1 MFVLFPSITLKHRE
15 LQASNRK
22 TTVSFSSFL
31 GQPFSKEIST
41 KSASVPFL
49 PPPSPSP
56 SPLPPFFGSRPIF
69 HQGKTPKTPFL
80 GLSLFLNT
88 TETLAT
94 QARHF
99 KIQLDKSLILLGEE
113 VPRLWSLGLLL
124 HGLLR
129 LTRTVA
135 PTPTSASTTRV
146 PLLD

>member
-31 GQPFSKEIST
+31 RQPFSKELSA
-41 KSASVPFL
+41 KSASVSFL
-49 PPPSPSP
+49 PHLSPC
-56 SPLPPFFGSRPIF
+56 PPFFGSPPIF
-69 HQGKTPKTPFL
+69 HEGKTPKIPFL
-80 GLSLFLNT
+80 GLSLLLNT
-88 TETLAT
+88 KETLAT

-99 KIQLDKSLILLGEE
+99 KIQLDKSLILLSEE
-113 VPRLWSLGLLL
+113 VPRLWCLGLLL

-135 PTPTSASTTRV
+135 PTPTPTSASTTRV